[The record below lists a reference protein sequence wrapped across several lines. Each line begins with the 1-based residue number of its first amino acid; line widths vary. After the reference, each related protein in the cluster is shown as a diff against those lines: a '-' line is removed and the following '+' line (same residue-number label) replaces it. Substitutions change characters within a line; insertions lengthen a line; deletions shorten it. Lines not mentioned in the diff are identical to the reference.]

1 LRRIGHLNPAPMKTR
16 NLVLLLL
23 LLTCRLSAQEFLPIV
38 TQFSKND
45 YFASNQNWS
54 VGQAKD
60 GTMYFG
66 NNQGLLQFDGTMWEI
81 HKMPANKRVRSLYVA
96 PDQRIYV
103 GSFEEFGYFERDENN
118 QLKYTSISALLK
130 NYHMLNDEIWTIL
143 LWNNRIIFQ
152 SFTSYFVYENGK
164 VKGFRCPFT
173 FLFFNK
179 AGGSILT
186 HTDQYGLSSVDPQT
200 NKIVPVM
207 EKRLNNPVIAVL
219 PWDKTHQLLAT
230 NSDGLYLFDGK
241 TATPFHTDVD
251 DELKKAE
258 INRAI
263 RTPNGTF
270 LIGTILNGVTAID
283 HDGHKL
289 WTLNTANILQNN
301 TVLGM
306 YCDRENNLWLAMDKG
321 IAMVRLTGSIRYI
334 QAFHPSIGSIY
345 TLSQKGSDIFI
356 GTNQGLYRAKLS
368 ENNRSIES
376 LRLESAVKGQVWNL
390 SEIDNQLFCG
400 NNEQTFEVGSGT
412 PSVIGPI
419 KGGMCIQKG
428 LIHGKEVVVQGTY
441 TSLTVYLKSNGK
453 WQFSHTVENFLN
465 PVRSLEIDYT
475 GTIWASHLYEG
486 LYAIHLS
493 SDLKRAE
500 STKVYTS
507 LDGKHQYPIH
517 VLMLNSRVV
526 FADKTGLYTFDDIR
540 KQMIPYKELNDQ
552 LGYFSHAYRICPFR
566 DNQYWFILDEEAA
579 LFRVDGNRVSLIDMV
594 PYAMFRNQ
602 TVDDYQNIIPLS
614 NNKCLFLLENGLA
627 VYNGTTDKSMDEKVK
642 LMFRSVLTADAE
654 SRIAKFL
661 PIGMNSKAA
670 TPYSRNNLTFNVF
683 YPRYG
688 RMSDVRFR
696 YKLDGLD
703 IVWSEQTASSQKT
716 YNYLPWGD
724 YTFKAEARA
733 KSGMLLSTASYEFTI
748 KPPFYWSIAARIL
761 YLILIIGMLYG
772 LYRYILHLFQVKKE
786 KIEQAVEARRLHEIE
801 QREQKIIALQNEKLE
816 SELTVK
822 SKELAASTISLIKKN
837 ELLATIKE
845 ELVAQKKALGAVY
858 PNKYYDKLIR
868 ILNENLSSED
878 DWAIFQ
884 TNFDMIH
891 ENFFRN
897 LHSSYSELTSND
909 LRFCAYLRL
918 NLTSKDIAHLMNI
931 SLKGVE
937 LARYRIRKKIGIPS
951 TKSLTEFMIEFK

>member
-1 LRRIGHLNPAPMKTR
+1 MKKHILTF
-16 NLVLLLL
+16 LILLLAG
-23 LLTCRLSAQEFLPIV
+23 RLSAQEFLPIV
-38 TQFSKND
+38 TQYTKND

-54 VGQAKD
+54 VGQGSD
-60 GTMYFG
+60 GILYFG
-66 NNQGLLQFDGTMWEI
+66 NNQGLLQFDGSMWEM

-118 QLKYTSISALLK
+118 QLKYHSISALLK

-152 SFTSYFVYENGK
+152 SFTSYFVYENGQ
-164 VKGFRCPFT
+164 VKGYRCPFT

-179 AGGSILT
+179 AGSSILT
-186 HTDQYGLSSVDPQT
+186 HTDQYGLSSVNPIS
-200 NKIVPVM
+200 NKVVPVM
-207 EKRLNNPVIAVL
+207 LKRLDNPVIAVMN
-219 PWDKTHQLLAT
+219 WDKTHQLLAT

-251 DELKKAE
+251 EELKKAE

-263 RTPNGTF
+263 RSPNGTI

-283 HDGHKL
+283 PFGHRL
-289 WTLNTANILQNN
+289 WTLNTGNILQNN

-306 YCDRENNLWLAMDKG
+306 YCDHENNLWLAMDKG
-321 IAMVRLTGSIRYI
+321 IAMIRLTSSIRYI
-334 QAFHPSIGSIY
+334 QDFHPSIGSIY
-345 TLSQKGSDIFI
+345 TLTARKNTLYI
-356 GTNQGLYRAKLS
+356 GTNQGLYEAQLT
-368 ENNRSIES
+368 ENNRSIQS
-376 LRLESAVKGQVWNL
+376 LRLENAVKGQVWSL
-390 SEIDNQLFCG
+390 SDFDDQLFCG
-400 NNEQTFEVGSGT
+400 NNEQTFDVGTGT
-412 PSVIGPI
+412 PKVIGPV

-428 LIHGKEVVVQGTY
+428 IINGKEVVVQGTY
-441 TSLTVYLKSNGK
+441 TSLTVYTKSNGK

-493 SDLKRAE
+493 SDLKKVE
-500 STKVYTS
+500 STKFYNS

-540 KQMIPYKELNDQ
+540 KQIIPYKELNAQ

-566 DNQYWFILDEEAA
+566 NNLYWFIRDEEAA
-579 LFRVDGNRVSLIDMV
+579 LYKVEGSRISLIDV
-594 PYAMFRNQ
+594 VSYAMFRNQ
-602 TVDDYQNIIPLS
+602 TVDDYQNIILLS
-614 NNKCLFLLENGLA
+614 DNSCLFLLENGLA
-627 VYNGTTDKSMDEKVK
+627 VYNWTTDKSTDAS
-642 LMFRSVLTADAE
+642 LRLLFRSVLTSDAT
-654 SRIAKFL
+654 SKANKFL
-661 PIGMNSKAA
+661 PVRKSSKAT

-688 RMSDVRFR
+688 RMSDIRFR
-696 YKLDGLD
+696 YKLEGLD
-703 IVWSEQTASSQKT
+703 VVWSEASPSSQKT
-716 YNYLPWGD
+716 YRYLPWGNF
-724 YTFKAEARA
+724 TFKAEART
-733 KSGMLLSTASYEFTI
+733 KSGMLLSAASFDFTI

-761 YLILIIGMLYG
+761 YLVLVIGMLYG
-772 LYRYILHLFQVKKE
+772 LYRYILHLFHVKKE
-786 KIEQAVEARRLHEIE
+786 NIERAEEARRLHEIE

-845 ELVAQKKALGAVY
+845 ELTAQKKALGAVY
-858 PNKYYDKLIR
+858 PNKYYEKLIR

-897 LHSSYSELTSND
+897 LHSSFSELTSND

>member
-1 LRRIGHLNPAPMKTR
+1 MKTR
-16 NLVLLLL
+16 ILTFLLLL
-23 LLTCRLSAQEFLPIV
+23 LACRLSAQEFLPIV

-54 VGQAKD
+54 VGQSND

-66 NNQGLLQFDGTMWEI
+66 NNQGLLQYDGSMWEV
-81 HKMPANKRVRSLYVA
+81 HKMPANKRVRSLFVA

-103 GSFEEFGYFERDENN
+103 GSFEEFGFFERDETN
-118 QLKYTSISALLK
+118 QLKYTSLSALLK

-152 SFTSYFVYENGK
+152 SFTSYFVYEKGQ
-164 VKGFRCPFT
+164 VKGYRCPFT

-179 AGGSILT
+179 VGNTILT
-186 HTDQYGLSSVDPQT
+186 HTDQYGLSNVDPLT
-200 NKIVPVM
+200 NKVTSVLTN
-207 EKRLNNPVIAVL
+207 RLNNAVIAVL
-219 PWDKTHQLLAT
+219 PMDRNAMLLAT

-241 TATPFHTDVD
+241 TCSRFKTEVD
-251 DELKKAE
+251 EELKKAE

-263 RTPNGTF
+263 RTPDGTI
-270 LIGTILNGVTAID
+270 LIGTILNGVTALD
-283 HDGHKL
+283 KYGHKL
-289 WTLNTANILQNN
+289 WTLNTGNILQNN

-306 YCDRENNLWLAMDKG
+306 YCDQENNLWLALDKG
-321 IAMVRLTGSIRYI
+321 ITMVRLTGSIRYI
-334 QAFHPSIGSIY
+334 QSFHPSIGSIY
-345 TLSQKGSDIFI
+345 SLKQKGSEVYF
-356 GTNQGLYRAKLS
+356 GTNQGLYKATIS
-368 ENNRSIES
+368 ADHRSIQA
-376 LRLESAVKGQVWNL
+376 LQLESSIKGQVWNL
-390 SEIDNQLFCG
+390 SEFDGQLFCG
-400 NNEQTFEVGSGT
+400 NNEETFEVGSGK
-412 PSVIGPI
+412 PSIIGPI

-428 LIHGKEVVVQGTY
+428 FINGKEVLVQGTY
-441 TSLTVYLKSNGK
+441 TSLTLYTKQNGK
-453 WQFSHTVENFLN
+453 WKFSHTLQNFLN

-486 LYAIHLS
+486 LYAIHLT
-493 SDLKRAE
+493 SDLKKAE
-500 STKVYTS
+500 NIQVFRS

-540 KQMIPYKELNDQ
+540 KQIIPYKEINDQ

-566 DNQYWFILDEEAA
+566 NNLYWFIRDEEAA
-579 LFRVDGNRVSLIDMV
+579 LFRVDGNRVSLIDVV
-594 PYAMFRNQ
+594 PYALFRNQ
-602 TVDDYQNIIPLS
+602 TVDDYQNIIPLTEKS
-614 NNKCLFLLENGLA
+614 CLFLLENGLA
-627 VYNGTTDKSMDEKVK
+627 IYHLPPDKSKNGKVN
-642 LMFRSVLTADAE
+642 LLFRSILSSNAE
-654 SRIAKFL
+654 SRDNVFL
-661 PIGMNSKAA
+661 PIGDSSDIS
-670 TPYSRNNLTFNVF
+670 TPFSRNNLSFSVF
-683 YPRYG
+683 YPRFG
-688 RMSDVRFR
+688 RLSDVRFR
-696 YKLDGLD
+696 YKLEGLD
-703 IVWSEQTASSQKT
+703 IVWSEPVVSSQKT
-716 YNYLPWGD
+716 YSYLPWGS
-724 YTFKAEARA
+724 YVFKAEART
-733 KSGMLLSTASYEFTI
+733 KSGILLSANSYAFTI
-748 KPPFYWSIAARIL
+748 RPPFYWSKVARIL
-761 YLILIIGMLYG
+761 YLILIICLFYG
-772 LYRYILHLFQVKKE
+772 IFRYVQHLFQVKKE
-786 KIEQAVEARRLHEIE
+786 KIERAEEARRLHEIE

-845 ELVAQKKALGAVY
+845 ELMAQKRTLGAVY

-884 TNFDMIH
+884 TNFDRIH

-897 LHSSYSELTSND
+897 LHTSFPELTSND

>member
-1 LRRIGHLNPAPMKTR
+1 
-16 NLVLLLL
+16 
-23 LLTCRLSAQEFLPIV
+23 
-38 TQFSKND
+38 
-45 YFASNQNWS
+45 
-54 VGQAKD
+54 
-60 GTMYFG
+60 
-66 NNQGLLQFDGTMWEI
+66 
-81 HKMPANKRVRSLYVA
+81 
-96 PDQRIYV
+96 
-103 GSFEEFGYFERDENN
+103 
-118 QLKYTSISALLK
+118 
-130 NYHMLNDEIWTIL
+130 
-143 LWNNRIIFQ
+143 
-152 SFTSYFVYENGK
+152 
-164 VKGFRCPFT
+164 
-173 FLFFNK
+173 
-179 AGGSILT
+179 
-186 HTDQYGLSSVDPQT
+186 
-200 NKIVPVM
+200 
-207 EKRLNNPVIAVL
+207 
-219 PWDKTHQLLAT
+219 
-230 NSDGLYLFDGK
+230 LYLFDGK

-306 YCDRENNLWLAMDKG
+306 YYDRENNLWLAMDKG

-345 TLSQKGSDIFI
+345 TLSQKGSELFI
-356 GTNQGLYRAKLS
+356 GTNQGLYRATLS
-368 ENNRSIES
+368 DNNRSIES

-412 PSVIGPI
+412 PNIIGPI

-566 DNQYWFILDEEAA
+566 DNLYWFILDEEAA

-594 PYAMFRNQ
+594 PYAMFQNQ

-661 PIGMNSKAA
+661 PIGMNSIAT

-703 IVWSEQTASSQKT
+703 IVWSEQTVSSQKT

-761 YLILIIGMLYG
+761 YLILLIGLLYG
-772 LYRYILHLFQVKKE
+772 LYRYIFYLFQVKKE

-837 ELLATIKE
+837 ELLASIKE

-868 ILNENLSSED
+868 ILNENLGSED